1 MMDLDRIRE
10 LIELMEET
18 GVAELEI
25 REGEQS
31 VRINRGAVAAVAPL
45 APASPAP
52 AAAAQAPSEAPTTVA
67 PSGHVLRAPMVGTFY
82 RSPSPNAPVFTD
94 TGQRV
99 REGDVLCIIESM
111 KMMNEIKA
119 DRAGVIEAVLVGNSE
134 SVEFDQP
141 LFAILDD

>member
-52 AAAAQAPSEAPTTVA
+52 AVPWAWPPPLSVLRTVA
-67 PSGHVLRAPMVGTFY
+67 CL
-82 RSPSPNAPVFTD
+82 
-94 TGQRV
+94 
-99 REGDVLCIIESM
+99 
-111 KMMNEIKA
+111 
-119 DRAGVIEAVLVGNSE
+119 
-134 SVEFDQP
+134 
-141 LFAILDD
+141 